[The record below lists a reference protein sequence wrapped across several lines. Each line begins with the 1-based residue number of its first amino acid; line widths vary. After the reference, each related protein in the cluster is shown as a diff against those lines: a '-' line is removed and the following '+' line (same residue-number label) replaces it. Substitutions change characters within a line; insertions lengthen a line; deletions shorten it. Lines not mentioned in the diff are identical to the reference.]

1 MPSLKSGATC
11 VLTMVPVCLFP
22 YLLAW
27 TFVDS
32 DKTFLISKNLSDF
45 KNSKIQNV
53 LQDILSNFDFLTP
66 CPKAET
72 DMPIPPPGFGLKH
85 SVYFTSFSH
94 YHLSISPSICL
105 STYPSLSLSI
115 ALSLHLSILQ
125 AVHLSIPPTL
135 NLSITHLST

>member
-1 MPSLKSGATC
+1 MLSLKSGATYI
-11 VLTMVPVCLFP
+11 LTMVPVCLFP

-32 DKTFLISKNLSDF
+32 DKNILISKNLSDF
-45 KNSKIQNV
+45 KNSKFQNV
-53 LQDILSNFDFLTP
+53 FQGILSNFDILTP
-66 CPKAET
+66 CPKTET
-72 DMPIPPPGFGLKH
+72 DMPIPPPGIGLKH

-94 YHLSISPSICL
+94 YHLSVCL
-105 STYPSLSLSI
+105 STYLSLSLSI
-115 ALSLHLSILQ
+115 SLSLHLSILQ